1 LIDQVRTE
9 WPEMVITALG
19 LPRSEPMRDAE
30 ESGIYAAEDLQIE
43 RRRLQALVAR
53 ALDHM
58 RILQENRDL
67 REESA
72 LVPAR
77 EPRRPNEPAQDRHG
91 TSAMPL
97 MRFPKMFR
105 RFDNVDALLATI
117 VESIADAAGV
127 TRVGLFSK
135 IRQGE
140 RYRLRAGLRC
150 LPETDALEF
159 GERDSLVRWFE
170 RHGHLIS
177 RATLAEAERN
187 ERTILRRAL
196 DTFGAEA
203 IVPLYASSRF
213 IGWIFFGHRATGRR
227 FEDVDL
233 AQLMALAEHV
243 STVLEN
249 ALLHEETTLQKTLA
263 ETLLKSIP
271 PGIVAIDEHGIIRSF
286 NPMAEQLLGIP
297 AAKAL
302 NKAAEA
308 AGHEIADALRET
320 LETDRATSTRHWVE
334 KKTKRSL
341 AAETRRLLDR
351 QVPLGAVA
359 VIHDLSAEESMRQ
372 KQEVVDRAAFWA
384 DLAASMSHEI
394 RNPLVAIKTFAQLL
408 PERFED
414 ADFRKEFN
422 EIVVQE
428 IDRLDNII
436 KQIHAFA
443 HPPELELK
451 SIDVRAPMEKA
462 VDIAR
467 SRFGLNGGVALQTQL
482 PDDLPS
488 VLGDENALAE
498 AFAHLLANA
507 AEAVSTTDKPRIT
520 LSAKPLREGKHEAGV
535 VVTVKDNGK
544 GIAPE
549 LKDKIFSPFATTKAR
564 GMGLGLPIVKRT
576 VFDHKGRVDVDS
588 GPHGTQVSV
597 MLPAEP
603 NGH

>member
-1 LIDQVRTE
+1 
-9 WPEMVITALG
+9 
-19 LPRSEPMRDAE
+19 
-30 ESGIYAAEDLQIE
+30 
-43 RRRLQALVAR
+43 
-53 ALDHM
+53 
-58 RILQENRDL
+58 
-67 REESA
+67 
-72 LVPAR
+72 
-77 EPRRPNEPAQDRHG
+77 
-91 TSAMPL
+91 
-97 MRFPKMFR
+97 
-105 RFDNVDALLATI
+105 
-117 VESIADAAGV
+117 
-127 TRVGLFSK
+127 
-135 IRQGE
+135 
-140 RYRLRAGLRC
+140 
-150 LPETDALEF
+150 
-159 GERDSLVRWFE
+159 
-170 RHGHLIS
+170 
-177 RATLAEAERN
+177 
-187 ERTILRRAL
+187 
-196 DTFGAEA
+196 
-203 IVPLYASSRF
+203 
-213 IGWIFFGHRATGRR
+213 
-227 FEDVDL
+227 
-233 AQLMALAEHV
+233 
-243 STVLEN
+243 LEN

-467 SRFGLNGGVALQTQL
+467 LRFGLNGGVALQTQL

-520 LSAKPLREGKHEAGV
+520 LSAKPLREGKHDAGV